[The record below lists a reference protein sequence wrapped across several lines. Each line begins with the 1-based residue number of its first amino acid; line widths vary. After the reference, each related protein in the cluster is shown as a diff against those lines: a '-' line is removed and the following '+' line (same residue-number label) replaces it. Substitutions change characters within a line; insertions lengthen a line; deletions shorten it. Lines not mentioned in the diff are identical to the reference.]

1 MENLKCWFLQLKE
14 VGREPCQVRTA
25 DLIFCYLSLRVPAVP
40 AEQALSCSTADPDD
54 PHGCH
59 TYIMYCGI
67 FPSRLNE
74 LNFLDSR
81 VNVDVR
87 AFRDNVEYLLKK

>member
-1 MENLKCWFLQLKE
+1 MLVFTTEGSWEGTLSSRDARFNLLLFISASPCSPCSPCRAGFVLQH
-14 VGREPCQVRTA
+14 
-25 DLIFCYLSLRVPAVP
+25 
-40 AEQALSCSTADPDD
+40 PDD

>member
-1 MENLKCWFLQLKE
+1 MLVFTTEGSWEGTLSSRDARFNLLLFISASPCSPYRLCLAALQH
-14 VGREPCQVRTA
+14 
-25 DLIFCYLSLRVPAVP
+25 
-40 AEQALSCSTADPDD
+40 PDD